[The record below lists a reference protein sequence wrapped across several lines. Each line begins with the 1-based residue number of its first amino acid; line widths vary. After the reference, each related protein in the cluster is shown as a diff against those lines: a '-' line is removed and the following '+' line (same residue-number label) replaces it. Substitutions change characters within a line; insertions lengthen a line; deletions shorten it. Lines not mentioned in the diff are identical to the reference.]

1 MTNLDNK
8 IIELDEVNL
17 RYIEIPGPGLP
28 LVLLHG
34 VTGSLEAYLP
44 LFEEL
49 GQIAHIYAL
58 DFRGHGLSGHVHAPD
73 EYRVQDYGQDLQR
86 FLKTVVGKPVV
97 LAGHSL
103 GGLIATWTAA
113 QPGATIRGVL
123 LEDPPMYKAL
133 MPAVKSTVFYPIFIN
148 LRHNLQAHLESGAS
162 SESWTEQIAAWP
174 YDDKRTMLEAVGPE
188 GVRLRAWQLH
198 QLDPFVLDSVLAG
211 TLTVDFIPDDL
222 LPQIT
227 CPVHLLAGRY
237 DLGSAMDEADV
248 RRVVS
253 LLPRCTYAIFEDTGH
268 RIHQEKP
275 ARYMQEL
282 RQFLNSL

>member
-1 MTNLDNK
+1 MINSDNK
-8 IIELDEVNL
+8 TVELEGVSL
-17 RYIEIPGPGLP
+17 RYIERPGPGFP

-34 VTGSLEAYLP
+34 VTGSVEAYSP
-44 LFEEL
+44 LLDEL
-49 GQIAHIYAL
+49 AEVAHVYGL

-86 FLKTVVGKPVV
+86 FLEEVIGEPVV

-133 MPAVKSTVFYPIFIN
+133 MPAVKSTVFYPTFIN
-148 LRHNLQAHLESGAS
+148 LKRNLQAHLESGDS
-162 SESWTEQIAAWP
+162 SESWVEQIGLWP
-174 YDDKRTMLEAVGPE
+174 YDDKRTLLEAVGPE

-198 QLDPFVLDSVLAG
+198 QLDPFVLDSVIAG
-211 TLTVDFIPDDL
+211 TLTVDFQPDEL
-222 LPQIT
+222 LPRIS

-248 RRVVS
+248 QRVAS
-253 LLPRCTYAIFEDTGH
+253 LLPRCSYTTFDEVGH
-268 RIHQEKP
+268 RIHQEQP
-275 ARYMQEL
+275 VRYMQEL